1 MTTLTASSGNGRC
14 NAFAPSHDARI
25 QTSRQQVAQKKKPP
39 SYPQNIHSLKGENL
53 CGATATCA
61 QIHRRSL
68 ASFGSRK
75 KSTGAERI
83 GVINSGRTRAVGCP
97 MRDEFA
103 SYSFRAVTIA
113 GLVLLCSGL
122 VAIAFT

>member
-1 MTTLTASSGNGRC
+1 
-14 NAFAPSHDARI
+14 
-25 QTSRQQVAQKKKPP
+25 
-39 SYPQNIHSLKGENL
+39 
-53 CGATATCA
+53 
-61 QIHRRSL
+61 
-68 ASFGSRK
+68 
-75 KSTGAERI
+75 
-83 GVINSGRTRAVGCP
+83 